1 MDVAVSPIAMRLFG
15 APSTER
21 AWYAMGAPLPM
32 TTDRADSKAEGEA
45 PGATSAR
52 RYPEL
57 DALMDRYA
65 RGEDAAFPQLYAAL
79 GPRIRMFLMRLCGK
93 PRLADDLLQETFLR
107 VHRARGSFAAGASV
121 VPWSY
126 AIARNAFV
134 DHGRRGKNARTES
147 LDEAAPGAEPE
158 APEGAS
164 PERQLHAQET
174 LAVVRRVLGEL
185 PDAHREA
192 FVLTRFEGL
201 SNAEAAQ
208 ILDTTEGNVRVRAF
222 RAAEAFRKALR
233 GATEEP

>member
-1 MDVAVSPIAMRLFG
+1 MDTTLATPAPPLFG
-15 APSTER
+15 FPGLHL
-21 AWYAMGAPLPM
+21 AWYGTVGAPPM
-32 TTDRADSKAEGEA
+32 TTDRADSKAEPEA
-45 PGATSAR
+45 RTATSAR

-65 RGEDAAFPQLYAAL
+65 RGEDSAFPELYGTLA
-79 GPRIRMFLMRLCGK
+79 PRIRMFLMRLCGK

-134 DHGRRGKNARTES
+134 DHGRRGRNERTES

-174 LAVVRRVLGEL
+174 LKVVRRVLAEL
-185 PDAHREA
+185 PEAHREA

-208 ILDTTEGNVRVRAF
+208 ILDTSEGNVRVRAF

-233 GATEEP
+233 GGTEES

>member
-1 MDVAVSPIAMRLFG
+1 MDVALSPIAMRLFG
-15 APSTER
+15 APSSEG
-21 AWYAMGAPLPM
+21 AWYAMGAPFPM
-32 TTDRADSKAEGEA
+32 TTDRADSQSRGEA
-45 PGATSAR
+45 PSATSAR

-65 RGEDAAFPQLYAAL
+65 RGEDAAFRDLYAAL
-79 GPRIRMFLMRLCGK
+79 APRIRMFLMRLCGK
-93 PRLADDLLQETFLR
+93 QRLADDLLQETFLR
-107 VHRARGSFAAGASV
+107 IHRARGSFAAGASV

-134 DHGRRGKNARTES
+134 DHGRRGRNARTES
-147 LDEAAPGAEPE
+147 LDEAPPGAEPE
-158 APEGAS
+158 APAGAS

-174 LAVVRRVLGEL
+174 LALVRQVLAEL
-185 PDAHREA
+185 PEAHREA
-192 FVLTRFEGL
+192 FVLTRFEGM

-208 ILDTTEGNVRVRAF
+208 ILDTSEGNVRVRAF

>member
-1 MDVAVSPIAMRLFG
+1 MDVALSSIAMRPFG
-15 APSTER
+15 APSSEG
-21 AWYAMGAPLPM
+21 AWYAMGAPFPM
-32 TTDRADSKAEGEA
+32 TTDRADSQARAEA
-45 PGATSAR
+45 PSATSTR

-65 RGEDAAFPQLYAAL
+65 RGEDAAFRELYAAL

-107 VHRARGSFAAGASV
+107 VHRARGSFAPGASV

-134 DHGRRGKNARTES
+134 DHGRRGRNARTES
-147 LDEAAPGAEPE
+147 LDEATPGAEPE
-158 APEGAS
+158 APAGAS
-164 PERQLHAQET
+164 PERQLHARET
-174 LAVVRRVLGEL
+174 LALVRQVLAEL
-185 PDAHREA
+185 PEAHREA